1 MKVLIIPTWYPSG
14 SDKLLG
20 IYHKDFAKALSE
32 NKDVS
37 VDLLHIDRQRI
48 KNIFSYP
55 FMKKKV
61 IVNEQGYKSYHYKM
75 LNFGSISFKLQM
87 YLYTRKMDKA
97 FKDYINMNGKPDII
111 HAHVAI
117 PAGYATAKI
126 GEKYN
131 IPIIVTEHSSYF
143 KRYFKKDNIK
153 YMDFVLKNT
162 TFTTVSKYMKKEI
175 LNYTNECEIIPNL
188 VDTSFFT
195 INGKKRKSS
204 TIRLVSVS
212 ALRQGKRID
221 DILKAIKILTKKKV
235 KVHLDIV
242 GDGYYLNYY
251 KQVCFDL
258 KLNKYVSF
266 LGKKTKEEVAD
277 IIRNED
283 VFVISSDLETF
294 SIPGIEA
301 LASGIPIVSTRCMGP
316 EEYINDECG
325 ILCNIGDPND
335 MAEAILKC
343 YNKKYNPKKLR
354 EIALNFDK
362 EVVIRKTIKLY
373 KKAIKNNG

>member
-14 SDKLLG
+14 RDKLLG

-55 FMKKKV
+55 FMRKRV
-61 IVNEQGYKSYHYKM
+61 IEQEQGYRCYHYKM
-75 LNFGSISFKLQM
+75 LNFGSINFKLQM

-97 FKDYINMNGKPDII
+97 FRHYINMNGKPDII

-117 PAGYATAKI
+117 PAGYAAAKI

-131 IPIIVTEHSSYF
+131 IPVIVTEHSSYF
-143 KRYFKKDNIK
+143 KRYFKNDNIK
-153 YMDFVLKNT
+153 YMDFVLKNAS
-162 TFTTVSKYMKKEI
+162 FTTVSKYMRKEI

-188 VDTSFFT
+188 VDTSSFT
-195 INGKKRKSS
+195 INNKKEKSS

-235 KVHLDIV
+235 KVHFDVV

-251 KQVCFDL
+251 KQVCLDL

-266 LGKKTKEEVAD
+266 LGKKTREEVAD

-283 VFVISSDLETF
+283 IFVISSDLETF

-316 EEYINDECG
+316 EEYISDECG

-335 MAEAILKC
+335 MARAILEC

-362 EVVIRKTIKLY
+362 EVVIKKTISLY